1 MGLLLPPDPAGSLI
15 DKLAAPAWT
24 LLFFP
29 VFVLVCVLVEKAFAF
44 WRREF
49 MKQFFPQVLV

>member
-1 MGLLLPPDPAGSLI
+1 
-15 DKLAAPAWT
+15 
-24 LLFFP
+24 LFFP